1 MDAYS
6 VTNIHKDWKACR
18 VKAMRIL
25 QKEAEL
31 EELVRLVGIDSLS
44 AKDRL
49 LMEVA
54 RMIREDFLYQNAYDL
69 RDTYTSLK
77 KQFLMLAVIIRYYD
91 KANELLQSNAE
102 LSAILSISSLSDIA
116 QMRFVPEESLSE
128 FDKLEAK
135 MVDELERLHQTDK
148 NYI

>member
-1 MDAYS
+1 
-6 VTNIHKDWKACR
+6 
-18 VKAMRIL
+18 
-25 QKEAEL
+25 
-31 EELVRLVGIDSLS
+31 
-44 AKDRL
+44 
-49 LMEVA
+49 
-54 RMIREDFLYQNAYDL
+54 MIREDFLYQNAYDL

-77 KQFLMLAVIIRYYD
+77 KQFLMLVIIIRFYD

-116 QMRFVPEESLSE
+116 QIRFVPEESLSE